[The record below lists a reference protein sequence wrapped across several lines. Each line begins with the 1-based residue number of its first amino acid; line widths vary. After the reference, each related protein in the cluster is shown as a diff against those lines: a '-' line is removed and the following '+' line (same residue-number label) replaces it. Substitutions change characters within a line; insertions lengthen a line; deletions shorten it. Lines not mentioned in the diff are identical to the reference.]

1 MLRSMCQRY
10 ALPDQLAAEREFLPA
25 TAWWKFATRFNVA
38 AEEYVPAIRLH
49 EGGTEGIMLRWGLIP
64 AWVQGTPQGP
74 TNARVQSAHLQG
86 SKIYRAAWLSGQ
98 RCILPVAGFYDWQLT
113 PERYRQPFFVR
124 LTDRAVFGV
133 AAIWDRWVSEDDDVI
148 EGCSMICVPANEL
161 VSHIA
166 GPQDGMPAILR
177 RKDYDL
183 WLRGTPGEA
192 QAALQTYRPKWMNAY
207 PISPR
212 INSRS
217 IDDSSLIKAAG

>member
-1 MLRSMCQRY
+1 
-10 ALPDQLAAEREFLPA
+10 
-25 TAWWKFATRFNVA
+25 
-38 AEEYVPAIRLH
+38 
-49 EGGTEGIMLRWGLIP
+49 
-64 AWVQGTPQGP
+64 
-74 TNARVQSAHLQG
+74 
-86 SKIYRAAWLSGQ
+86 
-98 RCILPVAGFYDWQLT
+98 
-113 PERYRQPFFVR
+113 
-124 LTDRAVFGV
+124 
-133 AAIWDRWVSEDDDVI
+133 
-148 EGCSMICVPANEL
+148 MICVPANEL

-192 QAALQTYRPKWMNAY
+192 QAALQTYRPQWMNAY